1 VRLSGAS
8 ATIPMLACIVEPFS
22 FDEYFSKSQQASH
35 LFLSIEY
42 LPLNHQFPQVPVV
55 VVLVFEDI
63 LYI

>member
-1 VRLSGAS
+1 
-8 ATIPMLACIVEPFS
+8 MLACIVEPFS